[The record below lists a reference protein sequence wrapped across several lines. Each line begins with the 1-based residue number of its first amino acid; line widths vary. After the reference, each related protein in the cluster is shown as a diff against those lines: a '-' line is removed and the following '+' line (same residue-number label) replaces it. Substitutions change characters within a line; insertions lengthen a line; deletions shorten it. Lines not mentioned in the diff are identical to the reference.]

1 MDGTTRYSIGEL
13 SRRTGVPVR
22 TIRFYSDEGLVP
34 PADRTHA
41 GHRRYAPAAL
51 QRLELIRSLR
61 ELGIGLAT
69 IRRVLDHELPMARVA
84 LAQAEAVE
92 VQIRALRLRRSV
104 LRAAA
109 ARGTGPEET
118 TLMHRLTQLTGAERR
133 RITDDFLDATFGA
146 GHDPA
151 AAAMVRT
158 ALPDLPEDPT
168 AEQVGAWTEIAG
180 LLGDAEFRALL
191 GRAAARQASGE
202 PLAFEA
208 LAGDAVVQGAHRA
221 LAEARDADLDPGGA
235 EAAALADALV
245 RRFAEACGRAPD
257 AEFRAWL
264 TAQLAEAHDPRVE
277 RYWRLVWTVNGWTV
291 LPQLVPVHPW
301 FLRALR
307 GGPGPDRPRAAGQ
320 LSSRAASQPPAGG
333 APVA

>member
-51 QRLELIRSLR
+51 QRLDLIRSLR

-133 RITDDFLDATFGA
+133 RLIDDFLDATFGA

-158 ALPDLPEDPT
+158 ALPDLPEDPS
-168 AEQVGAWTEIAG
+168 ADQVTAWTEIAG
-180 LLGDAEFRALL
+180 LLGDADFRARM
-191 GRAAARQASGE
+191 GRSAARQASGE

-208 LAGDAVVQGAHRA
+208 LAGEEVTRDAHHA
-221 LAEARDADLDPGGA
+221 LAEARDAELDPYGA
-235 EAAALADALV
+235 QATALVDGLV

-257 AEFRAWL
+257 AGFRAWL
-264 TAQLAEAHDPRVE
+264 TEQLTEAHDPRAE
-277 RYWRLVWTVNGWTV
+277 RYWRLVWAVNGWSV
-291 LPQLVPVHPW
+291 LPHLVPVHSW
-301 FLRALR
+301 FLRALC
-307 GGPGPDRPRAAGQ
+307 GGRDLRDGDGAGPVARDAAGKEK
-320 LSSRAASQPPAGG
+320 
-333 APVA
+333 

>member
-51 QRLELIRSLR
+51 RRLELIRSLR
-61 ELGIGLAT
+61 ELGISLAT
-69 IRRVLDHELPMARVA
+69 IRRVLSHELPMAQVA
-84 LAQAEAVE
+84 GAQADAVD

-118 TLMHRLTQLTGAERR
+118 TLMHRLTQLSAAERR
-133 RITDDFLDATFGA
+133 RIADDFLDATFGT
-146 GHDPA
+146 GQDPG

-158 ALPDLPEDPT
+158 ALPDLPEDPS
-168 AEQVGAWTEIAG
+168 AEQVAAWTEIAG
-180 LLGDAEFRALL
+180 LLDDADFRERMRRSA
-191 GRAAARQASGE
+191 GHQASGR
-202 PLAFEA
+202 PLPVEA
-208 LAGDAVVQGAHRA
+208 LAGDEVTRQVHDA
-221 LAEARDADLDPGGA
+221 LAGARDAELDPCGA
-235 EAAALADALV
+235 EGAALAGALV
-245 RRFAEACGRAPD
+245 RRLAAACGRAPD
-257 AEFRAWL
+257 AAFRAGL
-264 TAQLAEAHDPRVE
+264 TEQLAVVCDPDVE
-277 RYWRLVWTVNGWTV
+277 RYWRLVWAVNGWAV
-291 LPQLVPVHPW
+291 LPRLVPVHSW

-307 GGPGPDRPRAAGQ
+307 GTDRDLSADGPRAAGDGPGD
-320 LSSRAASQPPAGG
+320 A
-333 APVA
+333 